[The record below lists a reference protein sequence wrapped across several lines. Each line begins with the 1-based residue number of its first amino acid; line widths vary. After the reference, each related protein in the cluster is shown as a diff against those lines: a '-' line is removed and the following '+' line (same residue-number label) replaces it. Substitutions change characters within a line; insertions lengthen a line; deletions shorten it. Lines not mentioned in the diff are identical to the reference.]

1 MEWGMPKEDETRI
14 DFLGQCWGKP
24 LPMFSSLFNLLS
36 SLNFRSGK
44 TSGLSPG
51 FALLLTA
58 ETTAGATVGAECSA
72 DGAALPEDVANAATA
87 ALLEEVRVCS
97 IVNMRVAIVHVCT
110 YVFLCFDI

>member
-1 MEWGMPKEDETRI
+1 MLFFE
-14 DFLGQCWGKP
+14 
-24 LPMFSSLFNLLS
+24 LPTSN
-36 SLNFRSGK
+36 SGK

-87 ALLEEVRVCS
+87 ALLEEVYEHMHVHCVHMCPSTCVFCDLCVCLRVT
-97 IVNMRVAIVHVCT
+97 MVC
-110 YVFLCFDI
+110 V